1 VNSISEV
8 LPTSSS
14 DPKALQTSANDSIF
28 QRQIAHIFRNDGNS
42 ILDTAALFFDGVHKW
57 LPIFSPK
64 RFHDRL
70 ARFQISPTADISILL
85 LSMRLITQYPSSDPA
100 IDQDREVLYLATK
113 SLFAQIQAFI
123 PSSLP
128 LVQAGL
134 IITHYEHA
142 HGMIQAAYISM
153 GTTSRM
159 AFALGLHNRGCSLE
173 PQGSDT
179 WMDEEEQ
186 LCTWWGILM
195 CDR

>member
-1 VNSISEV
+1 
-8 LPTSSS
+8 
-14 DPKALQTSANDSIF
+14 
-28 QRQIAHIFRNDGNS
+28 
-42 ILDTAALFFDGVHKW
+42 
-57 LPIFSPK
+57 
-64 RFHDRL
+64 
-70 ARFQISPTADISILL
+70 
-85 LSMRLITQYPSSDPA
+85 MRLIIQYPSADSVV
-100 IDQDREVLYLATK
+100 DQDREVLYLATK

-128 LVQAGL
+128 LVQASL

-159 AFALGLHNRGCSLE
+159 AFALGLHNRQCSLE
-173 PQGSDT
+173 PQGSDA

-186 LCTWWGILM
+186 LCTWWGIMM